1 MGFLSKIL
9 SALASAAEPTASPGG
24 AEPRKVSEFEGIVNE
39 VAAGISRVVRVSYSG
54 DGEVSVKFRSGSGKS
69 TWPALFRFD
78 EQTGD
83 FTCHATYPDSGALRW
98 FGERV
103 RDRIRSLRVP

>member
-1 MGFLSKIL
+1 MGFLSKML
-9 SALASAAEPTASPGG
+9 SALANAAEPAAPSGG
-24 AEPRKVSEFEGIVNE
+24 AAPRELSEFEGIVNE

-69 TWPALFRFD
+69 TWPAFFRFD

-83 FTCHATYPDSGALRW
+83 FTCHATYPASGALRW
-98 FGERV
+98 FGEGV
-103 RDRIRSLRVP
+103 RNRIRSSRVP